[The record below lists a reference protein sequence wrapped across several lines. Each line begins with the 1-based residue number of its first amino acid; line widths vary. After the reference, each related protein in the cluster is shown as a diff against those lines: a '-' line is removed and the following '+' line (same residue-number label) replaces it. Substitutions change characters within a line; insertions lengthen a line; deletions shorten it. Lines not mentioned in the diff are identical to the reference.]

1 MELNWSQDA
10 RQILQEGVA
19 IRHVAG
25 PLDPAGDVSLTVPTR
40 SADMSSAVTA
50 G

>member
-1 MELNWSQDA
+1 MELNRSQVA

-25 PLDPAGDVSLTVPTR
+25 PLDPAG
-40 SADMSSAVTA
+40 
-50 G
+50 